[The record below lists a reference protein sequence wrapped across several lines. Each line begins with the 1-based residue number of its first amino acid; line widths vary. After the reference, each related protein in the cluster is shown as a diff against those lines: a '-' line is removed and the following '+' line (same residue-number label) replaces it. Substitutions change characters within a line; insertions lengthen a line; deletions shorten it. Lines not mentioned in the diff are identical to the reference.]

1 MLLFSQIFPSESNFI
16 LIRIDNAHAIYK
28 HMADSGVVIRY
39 QGNKIHCKDCVRI
52 TVGKPD
58 EVDLLFSTLK
68 KTIAEIEGS
77 DSVSNGKC

>member
-1 MLLFSQIFPSESNFI
+1 
-16 LIRIDNAHAIYK
+16 
-28 HMADSGVVIRY
+28 MADSGVVIRY